1 MATKV
6 SKSTTGKAGRP
17 VGKKTRKSRS
27 WAIYINRTLKDIT
40 KDKSLSSK
48 SMLVVNSFINDIF
61 ERIAVQAASLTR
73 ANKKKTLGS
82 SEMQTAVRLVLPA
95 ELAKHAMAEAT
106 KASKQ

>member
-6 SKSTTGKAGRP
+6 SKSVGRP
-17 VGKKTRKSRS
+17 AGKRGSKKARTWS
-27 WAIYINRTLKDIT
+27 IYINRTLKDIT
-40 KDKSLSSK
+40 KDKSLSGK

-82 SEMQTAVRLVLPA
+82 SEMQTCLLYTSPSPRDRTRSRMPSSA
-95 ELAKHAMAEAT
+95 
-106 KASKQ
+106 